1 MTSAH
6 LLPLAALAALAGIFV
21 AWPLFGRRAAA
32 IRAAAAPDHH
42 RQELLEERGA
52 IYRALQELAFD
63 HEAGHL
69 SDDDHREL
77 RQRYESRAA
86 EVLRDLDALGP
97 ATPGPGPTVVDEEPL
112 ASGLAA
118 PAVTGWTRSPVAIGV
133 GAMVMVVFG
142 VILGIGVG
150 RFSQPEAPSMPAGA
164 AMPAMPGGPGGGMP
178 GAPGAAAPGAQG
190 AGAPGGAMAGMGAP
204 GQPLPPQVL
213 SGMLQAARQMLFQG
227 QYQEAISAYQ
237 AVLKREPNNVDAM
250 THLALIVAI
259 GGHADSALE
268 TWDKALKL
276 DPKYAPAYLYRGQV
290 LYETK
295 QDYAGAIKAW
305 ERFVALVPSGQ
316 DHDRAQALIKDARTK
331 QSSR

>member
-1 MTSAH
+1 MTPAQIV
-6 LLPLAALAALAGIFV
+6 PLAVLAALAGVFV

-32 IRAAAAPDHH
+32 SRAAAAPDHH
-42 RQELLEERGA
+42 RQELVEEKTA
-52 IYRALQELAFD
+52 IYRALQELGFD

-69 SDDDHREL
+69 SDDDYRDI
-77 RQRYESRAA
+77 RKRYEERAG
-86 EVLRDLDALGP
+86 ELLRDLDALE
-97 ATPGPGPTVVDEEPL
+97 AVTPTPRPTVVEEVAP
-112 ASGLAA
+112 AEAPGLAA
-118 PAVTGWTRSPVAIGV
+118 SAAQGWTRSPVTIGV

-142 VILGIGVG
+142 LILGIGVG
-150 RFSQPEAPSMPAGA
+150 RFSQPEAPSMPTGA
-164 AMPAMPGGPGGGMP
+164 AMPSLPGGPGGAMP
-178 GAPGAAAPGAQG
+178 GAPAAPDAQSAAGPGAAMGA
-190 AGAPGGAMAGMGAP
+190 AP

-268 TWDKALKL
+268 TWDKALKV

-295 QDYAGAIKAW
+295 RDYAGAITAW
-305 ERFVALVPSGQ
+305 ERFVALVPKGE
-316 DHDRAQALIKDARTK
+316 DHDRAQALIKDARAK
-331 QSSR
+331 QSGG